1 MDFRSDNT
9 ATLCPE
15 LLASIAACN
24 QGAASAYGGD
34 AVTLRLEA
42 LFSDFFEHSVRV
54 FPVATG
60 TAANSLAIA
69 TLCPPWGTV
78 LCHAE
83 AHIERDECGAPEF
96 YSGAKLSLIDGE
108 AAKIT
113 PAALSARLALFEP
126 MVHMVQPKLLSL
138 TQATERGAVYTC
150 AEIAALTA
158 CARAHG
164 LAIHMDGARFANAIV
179 HLGCTPAEM
188 TWRSGINVLSFGATK
203 NGGFAAEA
211 VVFFNPDMVADFEY
225 RRKRGGH
232 LLCKSR
238 YVSAQLAA
246 YVETG
251 VWRHNAA
258 RANSLAARIGRAAA
272 AHLVHP
278 VESNAVFLK
287 LSAERKAALRA
298 GGVDFYDW
306 GGHGS
311 DEIRLVVS
319 FDQREEDVD
328 RLCQLLTQA

>member
-15 LLASIAACN
+15 LLDAIATCN
-24 QGAASAYGGD
+24 QGAASAYGAD
-34 AVTLRLEA
+34 DITSKLDA
-42 LFSDFFEHSVRV
+42 LFSDFFGHAVTV

-60 TAANSLAIA
+60 TAANSLALA
-69 TLCPPWGTV
+69 TLCPPWGTI

-96 YSGAKLSLIDGE
+96 YSGAKLSLIEGY

-113 PAALSARLALFEP
+113 PEALTARLSSFEP
-126 MVHMVQPKLLSL
+126 MVHMVQPKALSL
-138 TQATERGAVYTC
+138 TQATERGAVYSC
-150 AEIAALTA
+150 AEIAALTTV
-158 CARAHG
+158 ARAHR
-164 LAIHMDGARFANAIV
+164 LAVHMDGARFANA
-179 HLGCTPAEM
+179 LEYLECSAADM
-188 TWRSGINVLSFGATK
+188 TWRAGVDVLSFGVTK

-211 VVFFNPDMVADFEY
+211 VVFFNSGLVADFEY

-251 VWRHNAA
+251 VWQRNAR
-258 RANSLAARIGRAAA
+258 RANQLAARIGASAST
-272 AHLVHP
+272 HLVHP

-287 LSAERKAALRA
+287 LSAERRAALRTA
-298 GGVDFYDW
+298 GVDFYDW
-306 GGHGS
+306 GGHGT

-319 FDQREEDVD
+319 FDQSEEDID
-328 RLCQLLTQA
+328 RLCQLLNPA